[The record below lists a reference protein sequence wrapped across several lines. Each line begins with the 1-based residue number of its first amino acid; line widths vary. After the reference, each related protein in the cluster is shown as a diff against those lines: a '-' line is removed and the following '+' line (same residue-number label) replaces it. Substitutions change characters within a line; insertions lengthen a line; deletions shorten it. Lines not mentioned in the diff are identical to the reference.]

1 MFAIHNHPASG
12 GRTNRSNLVQWLLWV
27 GLAAAVAWLFFG
39 HGAHLLPLAPFLILL
54 ACPLLHFFHG
64 GHGEHASHS
73 SQRPDPTFDQGE
85 GDANPDQRRGGHAH

>member
-1 MFAIHNHPASG
+1 MSEIHKHPDSR
-12 GRTNRSNLVQWLLWV
+12 GRKDRSSLVQWLLWV

-64 GHGEHASHS
+64 GHAEHASQS
-73 SQRPDPTFDQGE
+73 SRRSEPPLDKGE
-85 GDANPDQRRGGHAH
+85 VPAKPELGSGGHAH